1 MNNTIVIIPARIGSK
16 GLPKKNI
23 KILGDK
29 PLLIHTVNEARKII
43 SDSLIYVSTDST
55 EIKSIVE
62 SSGLKVPILRPKKY
76 ATDKSS
82 ARDVILHILDFC
94 NNKRNIYPETVV
106 YLQPTSP
113 FRKSKHITQALKLY
127 KSDYDMVVSVKKSKS
142 NPYFNLYEQDRE
154 GFLKKSKNS
163 KYTRRQDS
171 PKVWEFNGAIY
182 IINVKSIIKNPLNK
196 FEKIMK
202 YEMDDLSSIDID
214 DELDFKFANLIYKDL
229 EY

>member
-43 SDSLIYVSTDST
+43 NDSLIYVSTDSP

-82 ARDVILHILDFC
+82 ARDVILHILPSF
-94 NNKRNIYPETVV
+94 
-106 YLQPTSP
+106 
-113 FRKSKHITQALKLY
+113 
-127 KSDYDMVVSVKKSKS
+127 
-142 NPYFNLYEQDRE
+142 
-154 GFLKKSKNS
+154 
-163 KYTRRQDS
+163 
-171 PKVWEFNGAIY
+171 
-182 IINVKSIIKNPLNK
+182 SI
-196 FEKIMK
+196 
-202 YEMDDLSSIDID
+202 EM
-214 DELDFKFANLIYKDL
+214 
-229 EY
+229 